1 VQRLLALVPNF
12 TIARA
17 RRHIEFDMNNIF
29 KSPGVAD
36 ALYEGLRRAGV
47 PE

>member
-1 VQRLLALVPNF
+1 VPDF

-29 KSPGVAD
+29 KTSLIPSF
-36 ALYEGLRRAGV
+36 L
-47 PE
+47 